1 MKKELFSGDCKNEN
15 SNGFPG
21 YDDKLTFDENME
33 LYRSYLS
40 EYEKENFDASRQNK
54 YWLTFGTCILY
65 GGLAIILLLFGG
77 LTEYGN
83 QLLFNELYIF
93 IMTYIVGTIIIISIL
108 IYKVY
113 SFDFTDTRKKVSLD
127 SLYCPDYWNSIL
139 INPSTDSNY
148 DAKEGGRDKKFFGAN
163 AKKNDFSL
171 ECNIKQ
177 TTDNKKTYDI
187 LNLLKNNDNSHYQ
200 IGKISNEDRLYV
212 ELNDTDGPS
221 MTGLSNVNGD
231 YKRFKKII
239 APLAGYTYNTD
250 NDTVTKNNDNR
261 LKDTNGLDYEGQTVV
276 PLVCDAV
283 YPLYM
288 AKKDFE
294 YANDNNLHTYNKFR
308 CAYSK
313 ACKIPWTDV
322 GCS

>member
-1 MKKELFSGDCKNEN
+1 
-15 SNGFPG
+15 
-21 YDDKLTFDENME
+21 
-33 LYRSYLS
+33 
-40 EYEKENFDASRQNK
+40 
-54 YWLTFGTCILY
+54 LY

-113 SFDFTDTRKKVSLD
+113 SFDFTDTRKQVSLD

-139 INPSTDSNY
+139 INPSTDGY
-148 DAKEGGRDKKFFGAN
+148 DTEENGIDAKFFGAN
-163 AKKNDFSL
+163 SKKNDFSL
-171 ECNIKQ
+171 ECNIKE
-177 TTDNKKTYDI
+177 TGDIKTYTI
-187 LNLLKNNDNSHYQ
+187 NNLLKNNNYYKMGTTNSE
-200 IGKISNEDRLYV
+200 NRLYV
-212 ELNDTDGPS
+212 ELNDTNGPS
-221 MTGLSNVNGD
+221 ITGLSDVNGD

-239 APLAGYTYNTD
+239 APLAGYTYTD
-250 NDTVTKNNDNR
+250 NDTITKNNDNA
-261 LKDTNGLDYEGQTVV
+261 LKDSNDSYYEQTAV

>member
-139 INPSTDSNY
+139 INPSTDGY
-148 DAKEGGRDKKFFGAN
+148 DTNDAGVDAKFFGAN
-163 AKKNDFSL
+163 SKKNDFSL

-177 TTDNKKTYDI
+177 TNSNKTYDI
-187 LNLLKNNDNSHYQ
+187 ENLRKNNNNYYKLGTTGTTNSDN
-200 IGKISNEDRLYV
+200 RLYV
-212 ELNDTDGPS
+212 ELNDTNGPGI
-221 MTGLSNVNGD
+221 TGLSNVNGD

>member
-1 MKKELFSGDCKNEN
+1 
-15 SNGFPG
+15 
-21 YDDKLTFDENME
+21 ME

-113 SFDFTDTRKKVSLD
+113 SFDFTDTRKQVSLD

-139 INPSTDSNY
+139 INPSTDGY
-148 DAKEGGRDKKFFGAN
+148 DTEENGIDAKFFGAN
-163 AKKNDFSL
+163 SKKNDFSL
-171 ECNIKQ
+171 ECNIKE
-177 TTDNKKTYDI
+177 TGDIKTYTI
-187 LNLLKNNDNSHYQ
+187 NNLLKNNDYYKTGTTNSD
-200 IGKISNEDRLYV
+200 NRLYV
-212 ELNDTDGPS
+212 ELNDTNGPS
-221 MTGLSNVNGD
+221 ITGLSDVNGD

-239 APLAGYTYNTD
+239 APLAGYTYTD
-250 NDTVTKNNDNR
+250 NDTITKNNDNA
-261 LKDTNGLDYEGQTVV
+261 LKDSNDSHYDGQTVV